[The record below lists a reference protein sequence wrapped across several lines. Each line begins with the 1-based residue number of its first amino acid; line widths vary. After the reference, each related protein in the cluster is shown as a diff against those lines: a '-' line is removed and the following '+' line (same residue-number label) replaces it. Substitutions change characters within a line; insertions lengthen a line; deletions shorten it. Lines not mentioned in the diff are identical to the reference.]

1 MPKTRKGRKGRKLVS
16 RKLVSRKLGTRKL
29 GTRKL
34 GTRKRR
40 GGCLDGKC
48 TP

>member
-1 MPKTRKGRKGRKLVS
+1 MPTKRK
-16 RKLVSRKLGTRKL
+16 SRKLGTRKL
-29 GTRKL
+29 GSRKL

-48 TP
+48 TL